1 MLKASSATRLL
12 LVVTLAILAQRC
24 DSAPSGPSE
33 VQQPAEP
40 LPGPPPPGMT
50 RLTGVV
56 VEPDGQAVAG
66 AVITW
71 LYGGQPSTAVTD
83 ATGVYGLTLDS
94 QPPEVVRLT
103 VEKNGFEPTVLFV
116 AAEGKAEVRR
126 DPHLHRIQ
134 RAAAGGSVRLSIG
147 PSDSHCGVFA
157 TDVDSDSEKW
167 PCRRLRFVPSSSGVL
182 TIWVNDDGSGPQYR
196 IQRATDPN
204 DGGRSYFS
212 TPVDAGS
219 ETVVDLVLM
228 DNRGPF
234 ETVLQ
239 TRVSGWWDY

>member
-12 LVVTLAILAQRC
+12 LVVTFAVLAQGC
-24 DSAPSGPSE
+24 DSAPSAPSE

-83 ATGVYGLTLDS
+83 ASGVYGLTLDS

-103 VEKNGFEPTVLFV
+103 VEKDGFEPTVLFV

-126 DPHLHRIQ
+126 DLHLHRIQ
-134 RAAAGGSVRLSIG
+134 RIPVGESVPLSVG
-147 PSDSHCGVFA
+147 PSDSHCSVFA
-157 TDVDSDSEKW
+157 TDVDSDFEKW
-167 PCRRLRFVPSSSGVL
+167 PCRRLRFVPSTAGVL
-182 TIWVNDDGSGPQYR
+182 TIWIKDDGSGLQYR
-196 IQRATDPN
+196 IQLAADPS

-228 DNRGPF
+228 DNRGPIA
-234 ETVLQ
+234 TVLQ

>member
-12 LVVTLAILAQRC
+12 LAVTLVVLVQGC
-24 DSAPSGPSE
+24 DSARPGPSE
-33 VQQPAEP
+33 VQQPAQP
-40 LPGPPPPGMT
+40 LPGAPLPGMT
-50 RLTGVV
+50 HLTGVV
-56 VEPDGQAVAG
+56 VEPGGQAVPG
-66 AVITW
+66 AVITR
-71 LYGGQPSTAVTD
+71 LYGGRPATTVTD
-83 ATGVYGLTLDS
+83 ATGGYDLTLDS

-103 VEKNGFEPTVLFV
+103 VEKDGFEPTVLYV
-116 AAEGKAEVRR
+116 AAEWKTEVRR
-126 DPHLHRIQ
+126 DLHLHRIQ
-134 RAAAGGSVRLSIG
+134 RLAAGGSVRLSIG
-147 PSDSHCGVFA
+147 PSDSHCSVFA

-196 IQRATDPN
+196 IQLATNPN

>member
-1 MLKASSATRLL
+1 MLKVSSATRLL
-12 LVVTLAILAQRC
+12 LAVTLVVLVQGC
-24 DSAPSGPSE
+24 DSARPAPSPVG
-33 VQQPAEP
+33 QPAPELPAPP
-40 LPGPPPPGMT
+40 LPGTT

-56 VEPDGQAVAG
+56 VEPDGQAVPG

-103 VEKNGFEPTVLFV
+103 VEKDGFEPSVLFV

-126 DPHLHRIQ
+126 DLHLHRIQ
-134 RAAAGGSVRLSIG
+134 RIPVGESVPLSVG
-147 PSDSHCGVFA
+147 PSDSHCSVFA
-157 TDVDSDSEKW
+157 TEVDSDFEKW
-167 PCRRLRFVPSSSGVL
+167 PCRRLRFVPSTAGVL
-182 TIWVNDDGSGPQYR
+182 TIWIKDDGSGLQYR
-196 IQRATDPN
+196 IQLAADPS

-228 DNRGPF
+228 DNRGPIA
-234 ETVLQ
+234 TVLQ